1 MSSTIIYTALL
12 SRTINDT
19 VYNPSE
25 SKFREIYEKY
35 PNTYTCPCSHVSVQY
50 NQFAY
55 FQITFHE
62 VCKSEFISQEW
73 IDTTYSANVSFIP
86 PNDIRTILSH
96 FWIFVRSF
104 CALANVNVI
113 DASNQFNSTNLVSRF
128 AQPQHLIETKANATL
143 ALALNSTL
151 NNLKRN
157 LLLTREIILSNGL
170 LSILATNYFFY
181 ISFAEQSPFD
191 SSILVG
197 INATSFPDGCSCEKS
212 NGCSRSAVIFE
223 SNATSHSV
231 KVPGMMFDCLPLD
244 GALASSLEC
253 FYDSSCLTL
262 IQNVSLTNMRP
273 SLLSNHSRFK
283 HNTTLMTLVDEL
295 MIEELI
301 MTVVFSSYYSIC
313 NPKYCTYSY
322 THKFNIL
329 FMITFTTGAFGGVST
344 LLSLTTQTMT
354 ITLINPSQNEYEKL
368 WNIHSDTIY
377 CPCSQIAVQYSDF
390 IEIVPSILNK
400 IFRLVLPSLIQL
412 ALIIWNRIRKQDSS
426 VNQSASIVEVTQRN
440 VPTISYRI
448 RIQEYIRT
456 LNLFQT
462 ESSTNDTR
470 RQEILSTRLYLGLV
484 IGFTMILFLYTGLI
498 ERTTT
503 IMVPTPS
510 ISTYVSLQERYSDT
524 LQCPCST
531 ISIPYQ
537 EFIIYLNATFHPICS
552 RSDFLSAWYNY
563 FYRYRT
569 TIIYWIHSDDFRSWA
584 IVFFNFLEKYC
595 EQATITA
602 ADAIEQFKSDLFV
615 SSEAMFPILFKTQIE
630 MKLILFQKST
640 SILFARQLQMFRNIS
655 VGHGLISNL
664 GINIELKL
672 DQIAV
677 DAPVLVI
684 PKTYKNGT
692 CSCATSSNCVELA
705 SFYNLTHDIVYTIE
719 NIYTGCFMLE
729 SILHS
734 SLTCFF
740 SNSCMI
746 DLMSATN
753 LGNPNPAALTE
764 IMDISPLEFASPI
777 PNFNINDTIET
788 MVYQL
793 FIDSWSNETSYE
805 RYYNACTP
813 IKCIYL
819 KEKRLNVIYAVTI
832 FLTVIN
838 GLLLGLRSVAPLF
851 VRLFHKL
858 GNRIRGLCS

>member
-1 MSSTIIYTALL
+1 MEQSSDVQSIELVSVKRSFIKAHLDYLQQFNLYNSKSNDIDTIHRERLSTRLFVCSLFILMSSTIIYTALL

-55 FQITFHE
+55 FQIIFHE

-344 LLSLTTQTMT
+344 LLRFIAPLM
-354 ITLINPSQNEYEKL
+354 IKIIFK
-368 WNIHSDTIY
+368 IHSMKRRNN
-377 CPCSQIAVQYSDF
+377 
-390 IEIVPSILNK
+390 SINVNNSNQFNLSCK
-400 IFRLVLPSLIQL
+400 
-412 ALIIWNRIRKQDSS
+412 S
-426 VNQSASIVEVTQRN
+426 V
-440 VPTISYRI
+440 
-448 RIQEYIRT
+448 
-456 LNLFQT
+456 
-462 ESSTNDTR
+462 
-470 RQEILSTRLYLGLV
+470 
-484 IGFTMILFLYTGLI
+484 
-498 ERTTT
+498 
-503 IMVPTPS
+503 
-510 ISTYVSLQERYSDT
+510 
-524 LQCPCST
+524 
-531 ISIPYQ
+531 
-537 EFIIYLNATFHPICS
+537 
-552 RSDFLSAWYNY
+552 
-563 FYRYRT
+563 
-569 TIIYWIHSDDFRSWA
+569 
-584 IVFFNFLEKYC
+584 
-595 EQATITA
+595 
-602 ADAIEQFKSDLFV
+602 
-615 SSEAMFPILFKTQIE
+615 
-630 MKLILFQKST
+630 
-640 SILFARQLQMFRNIS
+640 
-655 VGHGLISNL
+655 
-664 GINIELKL
+664 
-672 DQIAV
+672 
-677 DAPVLVI
+677 
-684 PKTYKNGT
+684 
-692 CSCATSSNCVELA
+692 
-705 SFYNLTHDIVYTIE
+705 
-719 NIYTGCFMLE
+719 
-729 SILHS
+729 
-734 SLTCFF
+734 
-740 SNSCMI
+740 
-746 DLMSATN
+746 
-753 LGNPNPAALTE
+753 
-764 IMDISPLEFASPI
+764 
-777 PNFNINDTIET
+777 
-788 MVYQL
+788 
-793 FIDSWSNETSYE
+793 
-805 RYYNACTP
+805 
-813 IKCIYL
+813 
-819 KEKRLNVIYAVTI
+819 
-832 FLTVIN
+832 
-838 GLLLGLRSVAPLF
+838 
-851 VRLFHKL
+851 
-858 GNRIRGLCS
+858 